1 LIWLLLTHRE
11 LTSYNLKEEEEEQEE
26 QETKHMEI
34 SEINRDRTAL
44 KIILFL
50 YRKKKRMKIQAFASL
65 AEMHHQEL
73 FKNVATVDH
82 YAIVAVVIVA
92 AVVAVVVFIAVV
104 IAIAVTF
111 CVVVI
116 AVTFRMNFK

>member
-1 LIWLLLTHRE
+1 
-11 LTSYNLKEEEEEQEE
+11 
-26 QETKHMEI
+26 
-34 SEINRDRTAL
+34 
-44 KIILFL
+44 
-50 YRKKKRMKIQAFASL
+50 MKIQAFASL
-65 AEMHHQEL
+65 TEMHHQEL

-82 YAIVAVVIVA
+82 YAVV

-116 AVTFRMNFK
+116 AVAIPYEF